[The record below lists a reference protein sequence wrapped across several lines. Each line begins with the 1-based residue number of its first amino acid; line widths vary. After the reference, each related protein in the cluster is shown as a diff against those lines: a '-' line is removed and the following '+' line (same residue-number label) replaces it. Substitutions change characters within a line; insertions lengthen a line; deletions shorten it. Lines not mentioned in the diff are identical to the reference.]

1 MAATDRNCH
10 SADSRYRVFSLR
22 YKAVIYIANV
32 VSWGFPGKFIIFS
45 DGVAPPL
52 IRPTSKCRLV
62 KPKAPPN
69 RLSNSLF
76 IRKWDIAG
84 IATNILHIVDIETKK
99 KHNPLILLV
108 APARIELAT
117 AP

>member
-1 MAATDRNCH
+1 MSTVGTQPIVGIEWFN
-10 SADSRYRVFSLR
+10 LQ

-32 VSWGFPGKFIIFS
+32 GSWVVSDKFIILS

-76 IRKWDIAG
+76 IRKWHKAG
-84 IATNILHIVDIETKK
+84 IATNILHRFDIETKK
-99 KHNPLILLV
+99 EHKLLILLV
-108 APARIELAT
+108 APAGIEPTT

>member
-1 MAATDRNCH
+1 MSIPLIWKQNSYNVH
-10 SADSRYRVFSLR
+10 SNTFL
-22 YKAVIYIANV
+22 
-32 VSWGFPGKFIIFS
+32 S

-69 RLSNSLF
+69 RLSNALF
-76 IRKWDIAG
+76 IRSWHIAG
-84 IATNILHIVDIETKK
+84 IATNILHRVDIETKK
-99 KHNPLILLV
+99 EHNPLILLV
-108 APARIELAT
+108 APTGIEPVT